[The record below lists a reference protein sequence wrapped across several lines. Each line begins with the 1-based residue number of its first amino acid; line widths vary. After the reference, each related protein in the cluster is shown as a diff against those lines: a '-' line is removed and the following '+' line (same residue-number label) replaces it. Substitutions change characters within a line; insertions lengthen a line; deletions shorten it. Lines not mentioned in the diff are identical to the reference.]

1 MKVVCAILFVFGF
14 LSLGTQ
20 CCADTLALK
29 NGDHL
34 TGTVTDS
41 DGKQVTLKTDYA
53 GDVKVQWSSVNDLTS
68 QKPLYVVTPD
78 KKTVNGNLTVE
89 GIPTW

>member
-1 MKVVCAILFVFGF
+1 MKVECAVLLTIVFWF
-14 LSLGTQ
+14 SGTQ
-20 CCADTLALK
+20 SRADTLVLK

-53 GDVKVQWSSVNDLTS
+53 GDVKVS
-68 QKPLYVVTPD
+68 
-78 KKTVNGNLTVE
+78 GRR
-89 GIPTW
+89 